1 VSLAWAEAAASLC
14 LSDLRDCKLRR
25 SRTSYQRLALRGLRN
40 QLFDGGVLETAECDN
55 RMPGTTTPDQ
65 PLEKSP
71 GGALVSPKKPG
82 FLLRILGTLGPGLI
96 TGAAD
101 DDPSGISTY
110 SVAGAAYGYT
120 TLWIA
125 LLTFP
130 LMAAVQLMCARLGIV
145 TGQGLAAAVRSN
157 YPRWVLWGACS
168 ILVVANVI
176 NIGADLGGMAEATQ
190 LVTGIRPLV
199 WIPFYALLILGL
211 LIWTSYKWIAQVFK
225 WMTLV
230 LFAYVLASF
239 FAHVDWKEA
248 LLVTLVPHLEWSRG
262 FLAVLVGIL
271 GTTISPY
278 LFFWQAAEEVEEE
291 RAKGKRTVARRKGAT
306 AEELK
311 DTRTDTVVGM
321 FFSNF
326 IMYFIILT
334 TGATLHAH
342 GQTNITTAREAAEAL
357 RPLAGNG
364 AYLLFTLGLI
374 GTGMLGVPVLVG
386 SSAYAVAEGAK
397 WRGSMSDRPKKAR
410 AFYGVM
416 AVAMALGFALNY
428 VGLNAVKMLFW
439 SAVINGLLAPPLIL
453 LVILLTNNR
462 KVMGKHVNSPALRY
476 LGWATFVVMTA
487 AAAGMLITS

>member
-1 VSLAWAEAAASLC
+1 
-14 LSDLRDCKLRR
+14 
-25 SRTSYQRLALRGLRN
+25 
-40 QLFDGGVLETAECDN
+40 
-55 RMPGTTTPDQ
+55 MPGTKPADTLHNKRPATLPDA
-65 PLEKSP
+65 PPDGREETGKRP
-71 GGALVSPKKPG
+71 G
-82 FLLRILGTLGPGLI
+82 LLRRMSALLGPGVI

-110 SVAGAAYGYT
+110 SVAGAAYGYA

-125 LLTFP
+125 LFTFP

-145 TGQGLAAAVRSN
+145 TGQGLAAAVRGN

-168 ILVVANVI
+168 ILAVANVI
-176 NIGADLGGMAEATQ
+176 NIGADLGGMAEATE
-190 LVTGIRPLV
+190 LITGIRPLF

-211 LIWTSYKWIAQVFK
+211 LIWTSYKLIARVFK

-230 LFAYVLASF
+230 LFAYVLTSF
-239 FAHVDWKEA
+239 FAQVDWKQA
-248 LLVTLVPHLEWSRG
+248 LVVTLAPHLEWSRG

-291 RAKGKRTVARRKGAT
+291 RAKGKNTLAQRKGAT
-306 AEELK
+306 REELK
-311 DTRTDTVVGM
+311 DARTDTVVGM

-342 GQTNITTAREAAEAL
+342 GQTNVTTAREAAEAL

-386 SSAYAVAEGAK
+386 SSAYAVAEGAN

-428 VGLNAVKMLFW
+428 LGLNAVKMLFW

-453 LVILLTNNR
+453 LVILLTSSR
-462 KVMGKHVNSPALRY
+462 KVMGKHVNSPVLRY
-476 LGWATFVVMTA
+476 LGWATFVVMSA

>member
-1 VSLAWAEAAASLC
+1 MPKMEKRSGLLKRSLA
-14 LSDLRDCKLRR
+14 
-25 SRTSYQRLALRGLRN
+25 
-40 QLFDGGVLETAECDN
+40 
-55 RMPGTTTPDQ
+55 
-65 PLEKSP
+65 
-71 GGALVSPKKPG
+71 
-82 FLLRILGTLGPGLI
+82 ILGPGLI

-110 SVAGAAYGYT
+110 SVAGAAYGYA

-130 LMAAVQLMCARLGIV
+130 LMAAIQLMCARLGMV
-145 TGQGLAAAVRSN
+145 TGRGLGAAVRIY
-157 YPRWVLWGACS
+157 YPRWVLWGSCS

-190 LVTGIRPLV
+190 LITGIRSLI
-199 WIPFYALLILGL
+199 WIPIYGLFILGL
-211 LIWTSYKWIAQVFK
+211 LFWASYKLIAKIFK
-225 WMTLV
+225 WLTLV

-239 FAHVDWKEA
+239 YAHVDWRHA
-248 LLVTLVPHLEWSRG
+248 LAVTFVPHLEWSRG
-262 FLAVLVGIL
+262 FLAVLVAIL

-278 LFFWQAAEEVEEE
+278 LFFWQAAEEVEETQAKDQALAHHKSATTADLKTA
-291 RAKGKRTVARRKGAT
+291 RA
-306 AEELK
+306 
-311 DTRTDTVVGM
+311 DTIAVM
-321 FFSNF
+321 FFSNL

-334 TGATLHAH
+334 TAATLHAH
-342 GQTNITTAREAAEAL
+342 GQTDITSAQQAAEAL

-374 GTGMLGVPVLVG
+374 GTRMLGVPVLVG
-386 SSAYAVAEGAK
+386 SSAYAVAEGAA

-428 VGLNAVKMLFW
+428 IGLNAVKMLFW

-453 LVILLTNNR
+453 LVILLTSSR
-462 KVMGKHVNSPALRY
+462 KVMGKRVNPPLLR
-476 LGWATFVVMTA
+476 
-487 AAAGMLITS
+487 

>member
-1 VSLAWAEAAASLC
+1 MT
-14 LSDLRDCKLRR
+14 K
-25 SRTSYQRLALRGLRN
+25 T
-40 QLFDGGVLETAECDN
+40 
-55 RMPGTTTPDQ
+55 
-65 PLEKSP
+65 KSP
-71 GGALVSPKKPG
+71 DKKPDNSPDSDVESG
-82 FLLRILGTLGPGLI
+82 KAPGSLPKILAVLGPGVI

-110 SVAGAAYGYT
+110 SVAGAAYGYA

-130 LMAAVQLMCARLGIV
+130 LMSAVQLMCARLGMV
-145 TGQGLAAAVRSN
+145 TGQGLAAAVRAN

-176 NIGADLGGMAEATQ
+176 NIGADLGGMAEATE
-190 LVTGIRPLV
+190 LITGIRPLV

-211 LIWTSYKWIAQVFK
+211 LIWTSYKLIARIFK

-230 LFAYVLASF
+230 LFAYVLTSF
-239 FAHVDWKEA
+239 FAHVDWKQA
-248 LLVTLVPHLEWSRG
+248 LKVTLVPHLEWSRG

-278 LFFWQAAEEVEEE
+278 LFFWQAAEEVEED
-291 RAKGKRTVARRKGAT
+291 RLKGQKTLAQRKGST
-306 AEELK
+306 PKELK
-311 DTRTDTVVGM
+311 AARTDTVIGM

-386 SSAYAVAEGAK
+386 SSAYAVAEGAN

-416 AVAMALGFALNY
+416 AVAMALGLALNFL
-428 VGLNAVKMLFW
+428 GLNAVKMLFW

-453 LVILLTNNR
+453 LVILLTSSR
-462 KVMGKHVNSPALRY
+462 KVMGEHVNSPVLRY
-476 LGWATFVVMTA
+476 LGWATFVMMA
-487 AAAGMLITS
+487 AAAVGMLITS

>member
-1 VSLAWAEAAASLC
+1 
-14 LSDLRDCKLRR
+14 
-25 SRTSYQRLALRGLRN
+25 
-40 QLFDGGVLETAECDN
+40 
-55 RMPGTTTPDQ
+55 MPGRTPADQ
-65 PLEKSP
+65 LPGKSR
-71 GGALVSPKKPG
+71 GGALATTQNAG
-82 FLLRILGTLGPGLI
+82 FLRRIWGTLGPGLI

-110 SVAGAAYGYT
+110 SVAGAAYGYA

-130 LMAAVQLMCARLGIV
+130 LMAAVQLMCARLGLV

-168 ILVVANVI
+168 ILVIANFI
-176 NIGADLGGMAEATQ
+176 NIGADLGGMAEATE

-199 WIPFYALLILGL
+199 WIPVYALLIFAL
-211 LIWTSYKWIAQVFK
+211 LLWRSYQQIARIFK

-230 LFAYVLASF
+230 LFAYALASF
-239 FAHVDWKEA
+239 YAHVDWKQA
-248 LLVTLVPHLEWSRG
+248 LLVTLVPHLEWSRA

-291 RAKGKRTVARRKGAT
+291 RAKGRTKLAQRKGST
-306 AEELK
+306 KEELR
-311 DTRTDTVVGM
+311 DARTDTVVGM

-342 GQTNITTAREAAEAL
+342 GQSGITTARQAAEAL

-386 SSAYAVAEGAK
+386 SCAYAVSEAAN

-453 LVILLTNNR
+453 LVILLTSSR
-462 KVMGKHVNSPALRY
+462 KVMGEQVNSPVLRY
-476 LGWATFVVMTA
+476 LGWATFLVMTA

>member
-1 VSLAWAEAAASLC
+1 MKRGFLESRNCGERMARTKLPDKPPDERTERGAKSGNRP
-14 LSDLRDCKLRR
+14 SSLRR
-25 SRTSYQRLALRGLRN
+25 TFA
-40 QLFDGGVLETAECDN
+40 V
-55 RMPGTTTPDQ
+55 
-65 PLEKSP
+65 
-71 GGALVSPKKPG
+71 
-82 FLLRILGTLGPGLI
+82 LGPGVI

-110 SVAGAAYGYT
+110 SVAGAAYGYA

-190 LVTGIRPLV
+190 LITGIRPLL
-199 WIPFYALLILGL
+199 WIPIYALLILGL
-211 LIWTSYKWIAQVFK
+211 LIWTSYKLIARVFK

-230 LFAYVLASF
+230 LFAYVLTAF
-239 FAHVDWKEA
+239 FAHVDWRQA
-248 LLVTLVPHLEWSRG
+248 LVMTLVPHLEWSRG

-278 LFFWQAAEEVEEE
+278 LFFWQAAEEVEED
-291 RAKGKRTVARRKGAT
+291 RAKGRTTVAQRKGAT
-306 AEELK
+306 AKELK
-311 DTRTDTVVGM
+311 DARADTVAGM

-342 GQTNITTAREAAEAL
+342 GHTNITSAREAAEAL

-386 SSAYAVAEGAK
+386 SSAYAVAEGAN
-397 WRGSMSDRPKKAR
+397 WRGSMADRPRSAR

-416 AVAMALGFALNY
+416 AVAMGLGFGLNY
-428 VGLNAVKMLFW
+428 MGLNAVKMLFW

-453 LVILLTNNR
+453 LVILLTSSR
-462 KVMGKHVNSPALRY
+462 KVMGERVNSPLLQY
-476 LGWATFVVMTA
+476 LGWATFAVMIA
-487 AAAGMLITS
+487 AAAGMLIMS